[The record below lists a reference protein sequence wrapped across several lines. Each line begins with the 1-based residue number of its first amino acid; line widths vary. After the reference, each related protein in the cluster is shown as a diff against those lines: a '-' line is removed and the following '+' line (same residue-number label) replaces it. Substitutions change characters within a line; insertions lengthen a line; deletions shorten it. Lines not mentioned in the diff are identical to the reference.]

1 MATELFSIWGFQ
13 TGWRSQ
19 WGDGYEVTATLDG
32 VHICYWAH
40 NSETVEKMF
49 EHACRRTLFRRFVP
63 WLSPP
68 PIELGDRL
76 REPEP
81 MTYQAEIL
89 RAGGTVSTIETLH
102 RAMLDA
108 RVHGQESSNYFLD
121 KCESEAGGPATSV
134 TVGKLAGLL
143 AKMDQD
149 AVVVLRY
156 DYKDPDGSTTCT
168 GLASGQ
174 VHAVDVRALKS
185 KDSWSDPL
193 AGAQL
198 YRLCEKGDDDLPDAE
213 AGVLIG

>member
-1 MATELFSIWGFQ
+1 MSQVILARG
-13 TGWRSQ
+13 GRSQ

-49 EHACRRTLFRRFVP
+49 EQACRRTLFRRFVP

-102 RAMLDA
+102 RAMLHA

-121 KCESEAGGPATSV
+121 KCGSEAGAPETM
-134 TVGKLAGLL
+134 TVSALIALL
-143 AKMDQD
+143 RRHSPT
-149 AVVVLRY
+149 AVVVIRDSVNAIGEVTASCLRPELVQNARLHILQSSPGRNSPHGKFALNEVGV
-156 DYKDPDGSTTCT
+156 DTC
-168 GLASGQ
+168 
-174 VHAVDVRALKS
+174 AV
-185 KDSWSDPL
+185 
-193 AGAQL
+193 
-198 YRLCEKGDDDLPDAE
+198 E
-213 AGVLIG
+213 GVVLG